1 MERGRGFSRWVRF
14 EEFSLGCLLVG
25 VEAACRDVGLSRWS
39 KGWKEGGRIFM
50 LKCWENRARRFLFCK
65 VVMAESKSFSLVF
78 SEGKGNHGGWGNW
91 KAGSGKAESGSM
103 SYASV
108 VRKNE
113 GLAEEATWL

>member
-1 MERGRGFSRWVRF
+1 MGVGSFWLRNYGRLGLFLFF
-14 EEFSLGCLLVG
+14 EENVDPSV
-25 VEAACRDVGLSRWS
+25 
-39 KGWKEGGRIFM
+39 
-50 LKCWENRARRFLFCK
+50 ENR
-65 VVMAESKSFSLVF
+65 
-78 SEGKGNHGGWGNW
+78 GNW

>member
-65 VVMAESKSFSLVF
+65 VVMAKSKSFSLVF
-78 SEGKGNHGGWGNW
+78 LEGKGNNGGWFI
-91 KAGSGKAESGSM
+91 
-103 SYASV
+103 
-108 VRKNE
+108 
-113 GLAEEATWL
+113 LAEKLRSLGVVPFFRGKCGSFG